1 MKTLKSN
8 FCLVIT
14 LLLSIIIFP
23 NLQVLAFQNEPDN
36 FRGITWGADIK
47 DVPDM
52 VLKTD
57 AENRKY
63 YVRKDDKLKIGSAEL
78 DSLYYVFTNEKFS
91 SVLIEFRSLSNAKAL
106 KEALFEQH
114 GPGYRTK
121 TVTEIYVWTG
131 TTVGIAFEYNHIMD
145 RGEIRYFFLPMLNEE
160 RLG

>member
-8 FCLVIT
+8 FCFVIT
-14 LLLSIIIFP
+14 LLLSIMVFP

-63 YVRKDDKLKIGSAEL
+63 YVRKDDKKKIGSAEL

-91 SVLIEFRSLSNAKAL
+91 SVLIEFHSLSNAKAL
-106 KEALFEQH
+106 KKTLFDQH
-114 GPGYRTK
+114 GPGSR
-121 TVTEIYVWTG
+121 
-131 TTVGIAFEYNHIMD
+131 HLS
-145 RGEIRYFFLPMLNEE
+145 RGLF
-160 RLG
+160 